1 MGLNPDDPSIEE
13 QPEFQR
19 SAHMPPWASSNHPAN
34 PSFAHVEPSSVVE
47 PGEVGPAVWLGHAP
61 VRDEVR
67 FEELTGD
74 GGREIEEART
84 KAWELEVW
92 KGARSGTFI
101 SLFSTPLTQLTDA
114 GSF

>member
-19 SAHMPPWASSNHPAN
+19 SAHMPPWATSHPAN
-34 PSFAHVEPSSVVE
+34 SSFAHVEPSSVVE

-61 VRDEVR
+61 VRDDVR
-67 FEELTGD
+67 FEELTED
-74 GGREIEEART
+74 GGREMEEART

-101 SLFSTPLTQLTDA
+101 SLFTTPLI
-114 GSF
+114 